1 MSLYV
6 TNSEIEKPDA
16 EAIKKDD
23 LPVKTVPGWVDFMY
37 VVFFFFFASVAC
49 SGVLL
54 YFTLE
59 DSTIEELTF
68 GVEQH
73 CGGYPDKW
81 ELIDGKVYAEG
92 MDWNLE
98 QQFPDIWA
106 KKHGEDRDGEE
117 SEDRTKQIAANYW
130 PVCYAEYAR
139 NVVSGNF
146 GSLIEIY
153 LLSLLLFVCLIMEMK
168 EFIAPRG
175 YKFYNFIT
183 IIYYGIEC
191 VIFFGFFGTFMNVM
205 SVDDGTKIWEN
216 PSVKSQEVMNGATNA
231 FISSVLVVRFL
242 TGLIVMAV
250 IYIFKE
256 KNSTHYTEPM
266 LKTCSESCSFFV
278 LIGLSSFLAILV
290 LFAYVEDDTEPG
302 EFVLAQSCG
311 STTLDSI
318 IAQCSGHDSAHCDP
332 EERARHEAEHNEVVD
347 VSFCERC
354 GHTLT
359 DSSYSFLTSR
369 ERNCISE
376 TFSGK
381 TETTI
386 ISFILAYAASYLF
399 YLILLHG
406 ERFRFKSDKGWYIYR
421 ISFGLML
428 FAEAC
433 AFMRFYGEWQSVSN
447 KEFTLADPR
456 PMVRHIVGFIMS
468 IALIRCSVLT
478 MLFVLEQ
485 YEVGWSYCACCSRYC
500 PSVRSSQAD
509 NDIATKTVT
518 IGGVTEMTGEVN
530 SVV

>member
-1 MSLYV
+1 MPLFRKQTMSLYV

-16 EAIKKDD
+16 EDIKMDD
-23 LPVKTVPGWVDFMY
+23 LPVKTVQGWIDFMY
-37 VVFFFFFASVAC
+37 IAFFFFFASVAC

-59 DSTIEELTF
+59 DGTIEELTF
-68 GVEQH
+68 GVDQH
-73 CGGYPDKW
+73 CGGYLDKW

-98 QQFPDIWA
+98 EQFPDIWA
-106 KKHGEDRDGEE
+106 KQKGDDSAEAR
-117 SEDRTKQIAANYW
+117 RKRIAANYW
-130 PVCYAEYAR
+130 PICYAEYAR

-168 EFIAPRG
+168 EFIAPKG
-175 YKFYNFIT
+175 YKFFNLIT

-205 SVDDGTKIWEN
+205 NVDDGSMIWEN
-216 PSVKSQEVMNGATNA
+216 PSVKSQDSMNTATNA
-231 FISSVLVVRFL
+231 FISSILVTRLLSGIV
-242 TGLIVMAV
+242 VMAV
-250 IYIFKE
+250 IYLFKE

-278 LIGLSSFLAILV
+278 MIGLSSLLAILV
-290 LFAYVEDDTEPG
+290 LFAYIEDASEPG

-311 STTLDSI
+311 SSTLDSI
-318 IAQCSGHDSAHCDP
+318 IAECGGNDP
-332 EERARHEAEHNEVVD
+332 EWCKSEGLEDGREAD
-347 VSFCERC
+347 ISFCEPC
-354 GHTLT
+354 GYTLT
-359 DSSYSFLTSR
+359 DSSYSFLTST
-369 ERNCISE
+369 ERNCISV

-386 ISFILAYAASYLF
+386 VSFILAYAASYLF
-399 YLILLHG
+399 FLILLHG
-406 ERFRFKSDKGWYIYR
+406 ERYRFRSMKGWYIYR
-421 ISFGLML
+421 ISFALML

-447 KEFTLADPR
+447 KQLILADPR
-456 PMVRHIVGFIMS
+456 PMVRHLFGMIISV
-468 IALIRCSVLT
+468 ALIRCSVLT
-478 MLFVLEQ
+478 ILFVLEQ
-485 YEVGWSYCACCSRYC
+485 YEVGWSYCACFSHC

-509 NDIATKTVT
+509 DDVVTKTVT
-518 IGGVTEMTGEVN
+518 IGGETEMTGGVDT
-530 SVV
+530 VV